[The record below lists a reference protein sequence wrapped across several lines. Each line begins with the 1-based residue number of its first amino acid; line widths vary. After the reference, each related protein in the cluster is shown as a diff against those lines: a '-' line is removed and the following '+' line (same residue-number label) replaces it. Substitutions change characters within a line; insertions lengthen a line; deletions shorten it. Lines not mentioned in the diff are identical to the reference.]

1 MILLIDASQV
11 HFQRILSRCK
21 WCCVMIV
28 HLTSFFPS
36 KQFLSAVESLR
47 IAMKASWKL
56 TKIIKGSIIS
66 PPSASLRWNCVN
78 LLVFCRRG
86 KWLWMPSKYATR
98 DLMLRPLIGHTPH
111 DRLLIGP
118 CPGLVP
124 PCPWYGWPRHDDTG
138 TWHSASQ
145 TCHNTSRSATWYKYD
160 GLLMWPIIICSH
172 VMISCGSEI
181 SSAGNI
187 RGLHYLMNDPRL
199 EIEWK
204 SWKSWGCEMPIISRI
219 LLVCNQPI
227 RVRNYGHRMTNE
239 PMTKWDC
246 LCSS

>member
-1 MILLIDASQV
+1 MAVDAIKICDTWP
-11 HFQRILSRCK
+11 H
-21 WCCVMIV
+21 
-28 HLTSFFPS
+28 
-36 KQFLSAVESLR
+36 VE
-47 IAMKASWKL
+47 ASDW
-56 TKIIKGSIIS
+56 
-66 PPSASLRWNCVN
+66 PHAPWQASHW
-78 LLVFCRRG
+78 
-86 KWLWMPSKYATR
+86 P
-98 DLMLRPLIGHTPH
+98 RP
-111 DRLLIGP
+111 R
-118 CPGLVP
+118 PGVP

-239 PMTKWDC
+239 PMTKCDC